1 MFFNYISYK
10 KFIFKRLVSFA
21 RTCFLIVEIFN
32 FFCVNA
38 WTSKYF
44 KLIFAYFYKKAIFF
58 QYNIKSLIDTSVSS
72 KIALSVIF
80 FSPLEQFDVI
90 GFVWLPFLAP
100 LFFNV
105 LVPFLLVFGILT
117 YVFTLNA
124 QELKLIPGVFQR
136 LFEMVIEFVFDLIKQ
151 QIGKDGYILFPFI
164 FTLFN
169 FVLFTIY

>member
-1 MFFNYISYK
+1 M
-10 KFIFKRLVSFA
+10 VGFA
-21 RTCFLIVEIFN
+21 RTCFLVVELFN
-32 FFCVNA
+32 SFCVDI
-38 WTSKYF
+38 WTSKSF
-44 KLIFAYFYKKAIFF
+44 KIIFTYFYKKVIFF
-58 QYNIKSLIDTSVSS
+58 QYNIKSLIDISVSS
-72 KIALSVIF
+72 KIALSVIL

-90 GFVWLPFLAP
+90 GFACLPFVAP

-105 LVPFLLVFGILT
+105 LVPFLLVFCIMT
-117 YVFTLNA
+117 YIFTLNA

>member
-1 MFFNYISYK
+1 M
-10 KFIFKRLVSFA
+10 
-21 RTCFLIVEIFN
+21 
-32 FFCVNA
+32 
-38 WTSKYF
+38 
-44 KLIFAYFYKKAIFF
+44 
-58 QYNIKSLIDTSVSS
+58 
-72 KIALSVIF
+72 
-80 FSPLEQFDVI
+80 
-90 GFVWLPFLAP
+90 
-100 LFFNV
+100 
-105 LVPFLLVFGILT
+105 PFLLVFGILT